1 MKITFKRLVH
11 SPIDGKKWRVVLL
24 NEEGKER
31 HVDFGA
37 TGYID
42 FTQPPHDAKRK
53 MLYMLR
59 HKSREDWTKSGIFSA
74 GFWSRWL
81 LWNKSSIS
89 ASLSDVKS
97 RFGL

>member
-1 MKITFKRLVH
+1 MRITFKRLVH

-24 NEEGKER
+24 NEEGREH

-37 TGYID
+37 TGYQD
-42 FTQPPHDAKRK
+42 FTQHKDESRK
-53 MLYMLR
+53 ALYLLR
-59 HKSREDWTKSGIFSA
+59 HKSREDWGKSGVFSA

-81 LWNKSSIS
+81 LWNRSSIS

>member
-1 MKITFKRLVH
+1 MRVTFKRLVK
-11 SPIDGKKWRVVLL
+11 SPIGGKKWRVVLL

-37 TGYID
+37 TGYTD
-42 FTQPPHDAKRK
+42 FTLSKSEDKKA
-53 MLYMLR
+53 LYLQR
-59 HKSREDWTKSGIFSA
+59 HKAREDWTKSGIFSA

-97 RFGL
+97 RFNL

>member
-24 NEEGKER
+24 NEQGREH

-37 TGYID
+37 TGYQD
-42 FTQPPHDAKRK
+42 FTQHGEEVRK
-53 MLYMLR
+53 SLYILR
-59 HKSREDWTKSGIFSA
+59 HKSREDWAKSGVFTA

-81 LWNKSSIS
+81 LWNKSSIR
-89 ASLSDVKS
+89 ASLNDVKS
-97 RFGL
+97 RFSL

>member
-24 NEEGKER
+24 NEQGREH

-37 TGYID
+37 TGYED
-42 FTQPPHDAKRK
+42 YTQHKDPKRK

-59 HKSREDWTKSGIFSA
+59 HKSREDWTKSGVFTA

-81 LWNKSSIS
+81 IWNKSSIS
-89 ASLSDVKS
+89 ASLNDVKS

>member
-1 MKITFKRLVH
+1 MKITFKRLVQ

-24 NEEGKER
+24 NEDGKEH

-37 TGYID
+37 TGYQD
-42 FTQPPHDAKRK
+42 FTQHKNEVRK
-53 MLYMLR
+53 SLYILR
-59 HKSREDWTKSGIFSA
+59 HKSREDWTKSGVFSA

-81 LWNKSSIS
+81 LWNRSSIS
-89 ASLSDVKS
+89 ASLHDVKS